1 MSNNVDLIENV
12 EVSSTVNNKNL
23 NNKRQS
29 DFNNDE
35 KDDKDKFKKIKNSYN
50 QQNNI
55 NKQSTITKKSNAGCS
70 TLISRKTNLAN
81 ILINTNLGELQDNQ
95 TENILNKIIEL
106 NSTIEKN
113 NIEIGTIIDNWVSI
127 IPSLNS
133 KYEGAVMVNFILNK
147 SSKKYSLLEISKN
160 VCFNDLKK

>member
-113 NIEIGTIIDNWVSI
+113 NIEIGTIIDN
-127 IPSLNS
+127 
-133 KYEGAVMVNFILNK
+133 
-147 SSKKYSLLEISKN
+147 
-160 VCFNDLKK
+160 